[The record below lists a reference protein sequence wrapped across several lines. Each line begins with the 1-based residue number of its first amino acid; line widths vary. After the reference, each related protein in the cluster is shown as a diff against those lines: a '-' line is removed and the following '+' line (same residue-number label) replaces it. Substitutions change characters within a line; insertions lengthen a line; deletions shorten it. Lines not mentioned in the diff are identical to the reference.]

1 MNKWLEL
8 LVGLIFVIVAVSL
21 WVMNYWG
28 LGTAALE
35 VLKGGLMWMVLG
47 LGALFILLGIS
58 DVKG

>member
-8 LVGLIFVIVAVSL
+8 FVGLIFVILAVSL

-35 VLKGGLMWMVLG
+35 VLKGGLMWMILG